1 MRIVLLLLT
10 LSVALAA
17 CGQTPATTRAA
28 SRPNPAASS
37 APPAATPTP
46 ATEHALIAVA
56 DDRGTTLAL
65 YTLDGSQ
72 VARATLS
79 SSQHSGWA
87 AVGGGMLT
95 FVDGGV
101 LKGMTP
107 AGAVRTLGP
116 LTGWNG
122 GRVVV
127 GPDGRQWMWA
137 VYSADGASGS
147 TSSKVLLGTAGTPD
161 RVVARQ
167 TAVGRTFM
175 PLRWTAGGPTYQS
188 MPMGIGGYILFG
200 DSAMGPSYRFDPDTG
215 QVSPVV
221 DSSCNLADLAAD
233 GTIACF
239 RPADHSLAVLRPD
252 GHSPFA
258 VTLPTPAFNQ
268 EGALTFAP
276 GPTATALAVGGATGA
291 GPADERYQTDLL
303 DVASRT
309 LRPFGPAGLR
319 PAADPWLPDG
329 SLVAY
334 RPAGAYGGDPGIYTV
349 APDGTAR
356 RVLPSGT
363 PIGVVIVRG

>member
-1 MRIVLLLLT
+1 MRTPLLLLT
-10 LSVALAA
+10 LGVALAA
-17 CGQTPATTRAA
+17 CGQTPAAIPAA
-28 SRPNPAASS
+28 SRPLPPSS
-37 APPAATPTP
+37 SVPPATTPTP
-46 ATEHALIAVA
+46 APERALIAVA
-56 DDRGTTLAL
+56 DGSGTTLAL

-72 VARATLS
+72 VAHVTLS
-79 SSQHSGWA
+79 PSQHSGSA
-87 AVGGGMLT
+87 GVGGGMLT

-107 AGAVRTLGP
+107 DGTVLTLGP

-122 GRVVV
+122 GRAVV
-127 GPDGRQWMWA
+127 GPDGQHWMWA
-137 VYSADGASGS
+137 VYSADSASGS
-147 TSSKVLLGTAGTPD
+147 TSSKLVLGRAGAPD
-161 RVVARQ
+161 RVVASQ
-167 TAVGRTFM
+167 TVVGRTFM
-175 PLRWTAGGPTYQS
+175 PLRWTAVGPTYQS

-215 QVSPVV
+215 RVSPVV
-221 DSSCNLADLAAD
+221 DGSCDLADLATD

-239 RPADHSLAVLRPD
+239 RLADHTLAVLVPD

-276 GPTATALAVGGATGA
+276 GPTATTLVVGGATGA
-291 GPADERYQTDLL
+291 GPAEERYQTDLL
-303 DVASRT
+303 DIASRT

-319 PAADPWLPDG
+319 PAPDPWLPDG

-334 RPAGAYGGDPGIYTV
+334 RPAGAYGGDPGIYVV

-363 PIGVVIVRG
+363 PIGVVIARG